1 MNMLARPAP
10 LLAAVIFLTPLWAS
24 AAFAQDAAE
33 PDSAPKLQ
41 TPTPRTFDHQHMLL
55 KLTIPDVTDPMFT
68 ATMTLTAS
76 ALADDTSTLMLDAM
90 PTLAIGTVTVDG
102 VPATFTHS
110 DNKLTITLPS
120 AARAGRTHN
129 FTISYTATKPFEA
142 GSGLVFLKGR
152 VPREGSTRPAAT
164 PLIFSQGEANW
175 NRYWFPCHDWPEEKL
190 STELIVDVPGDQT
203 VISNGRLLELR
214 RGERDGKPRAIW
226 HWLQA
231 KRHAPYL
238 VMLAVGTFDIVNVG
252 HTSTARG
259 IVGPNGQPIEQW
271 ISMPIYGPPG
281 SGKNLGDTFANTA
294 SMVDHFSILLDQPY
308 PWDKYAQVI
317 VRGFRWGG
325 MENTSATVLAE
336 FAASGARGSK
346 DELIVHELVH
356 QWFGDLVTCKSW
368 NHLWL
373 NEGWATYSENL
384 WIEKTSG
391 HDDYLKRMNNIR
403 QRITGGRNPR
413 APQQTA
419 MVSPNVGDPDAE
431 FTKADN
437 PYSKGGFLLHT
448 LRMRLG
454 DEAFFTGVREY
465 LKKHALTSVVTDDF
479 RHSLELASGK
489 DLTGYFDQWMTR
501 PGFAKLD
508 INWSTGSSPS
518 ELVLDIK
525 QVQQIDSDNPAYAID
540 LPIVVKSESGN
551 VLSRFTVSFNQTE
564 HRFVGQQP
572 GPIGRI
578 SVDPEATVLA
588 NLRVKKA
595 DEKAAEPKPE
605 LNSKPDPN

>member
-1 MNMLARPAP
+1 MNMLARPAH
-10 LLAAVIFLTPLWAS
+10 LLAAVILLTPLWTS
-24 AAFAQDAAE
+24 AALGQDGAE
-33 PDSAPKLQ
+33 ADASPKLQ
-41 TPTPRTFDHQHMLL
+41 APTPRTFDHQHMLL
-55 KLTIPDVTDPMFT
+55 KMTIPDVTDPTFT

-76 ALADDTSTLMLDAM
+76 ALADDTTTLMLDAM
-90 PTLAIGTVTVDG
+90 PTLAIGTVMVNG
-102 VPATFTHS
+102 APATFTHA
-110 DNKLTITLPS
+110 DDKLTITLP
-120 AARAGRTHN
+120 AAAIAGSSHN

-152 VPREGSTRPAAT
+152 AQREGSTRPAA
-164 PLIFSQGEANW
+164 PAIIFSQGQANW

-259 IVGPNGQPIEQW
+259 IVGPDGKPVEQW
-271 ISMPIYGPPG
+271 ISMPVYGPPG
-281 SGKNLGDTFANTA
+281 SGKKLGDVFANTA
-294 SMVDHFSILLDQPY
+294 AMVDHFSILLDQPY

-336 FAASGARGSK
+336 FAASGSRGSQ

-373 NEGWATYSENL
+373 NEGWATYSEDL
-384 WIEKTSG
+384 WIEKNSG
-391 HDDYLKRMNNIR
+391 HDAYLKRMNDIR
-403 QRITGGRNPR
+403 RRITGGRNPR
-413 APQQTA
+413 APGQTA
-419 MVSPNVGDPDAE
+419 MVSPSVGDPDAE

-448 LRMRLG
+448 LRTRLG

-465 LKKHALTSVVTDDF
+465 LKTHALTSVVTDDF
-479 RHSLELASGK
+479 RHSLEIASGK
-489 DLTGYFDQWMTR
+489 DLKAYFEQWMTR

-525 QVQQIDSDNPAYAID
+525 QTQQIDADNPAYTID
-540 LPIVVKSESGN
+540 LPIVVKSDSGD
-551 VLSRFTVSFNQTE
+551 VLSRFTVSFNQAQ

-572 GPIGRI
+572 GPISRI
-578 SVDPEATVLA
+578 SVDPEASVLA

-595 DEKAAEPKPE
+595 SEKAADPEP
-605 LNSKPDPN
+605 N